1 MVLVAVV
8 NKFRSRIRVLQLSTG
23 KVTTTRVRLYQFGE
37 TSYSVVGLYYGQ
49 CSGGTNLGITSLFP
63 ESAHPFPLFA
73 SLAWS
78 GDWVYDVDLGPFIW
92 NLGARTPI

>member
-23 KVTTTRVRLYQFGE
+23 KVTTTRARLYQFGE
-37 TSYSVVGLYYGQ
+37 TSYRLFIRLVLLVL
-49 CSGGTNLGITSLFP
+49 GGTNLGITSLFP

-78 GDWVYDVDLGPFIW
+78 GDWVYDV
-92 NLGARTPI
+92 A

>member
-23 KVTTTRVRLYQFGE
+23 KVTTTRARLYQFGE
-37 TSYSVVGLYYGQ
+37 TSYSKLLVFCIQFG
-49 CSGGTNLGITSLFP
+49 CGTNLGITSLFP

-78 GDWVYDVDLGPFIW
+78 GDWVYDV
-92 NLGARTPI
+92 A